1 MLCGFR
7 RLTHPLWA
15 PVDPPKEEVR
25 ILSPSRD
32 WGWPMS
38 PRSVPLKGSA
48 TEGKDPSLCHPGP
61 PALSKGPGWAF
72 GVLGAQE
79 PGNTRQKSREAS

>member
-1 MLCGFR
+1 
-7 RLTHPLWA
+7 
-15 PVDPPKEEVR
+15 
-25 ILSPSRD
+25 
-32 WGWPMS
+32 MS